1 MESVLV
7 GEHGLDAENAA
18 VIATMAGGSVSRALR
33 MYRTNWI
40 QRRYWL
46 ISELDSLSTVSVNRL
61 LAFGDQ
67 LARNKDDLPDI
78 LEVLKFWLRDLVIA
92 KLHPGR
98 ILDHDLASTLQ
109 QSSQKM
115 SLKSLLSK
123 FETIQST
130 QKSILTGT
138 NIRLAMESMMLK
150 LSRV

>member
-1 MESVLV
+1 VS
-7 GEHGLDAENAA
+7 
-18 VIATMAGGSVSRALR
+18 AG
-33 MYRTNWI
+33 
-40 QRRYWL
+40 
-46 ISELDSLSTVSVNRL
+46 SVNRL

-67 LARNKDDLPDI
+67 LAKNKDDLPDI
-78 LEVLKFWLRDLVIA
+78 LEILQFWLRDLVIA
-92 KLHPGR
+92 KLHPER
-98 ILDHDLASTLQ
+98 MLDHDLASTLQ